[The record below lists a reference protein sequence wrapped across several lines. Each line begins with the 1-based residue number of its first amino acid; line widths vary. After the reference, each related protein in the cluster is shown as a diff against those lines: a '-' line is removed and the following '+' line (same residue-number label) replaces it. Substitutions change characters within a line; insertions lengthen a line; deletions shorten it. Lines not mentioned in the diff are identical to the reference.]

1 MPDFT
6 SYQSPFS
13 WRYGSEAMRTLVGT
27 RKRLL
32 WRRIWVALA
41 ETEAEYGLVS
51 AQIADCAGHMDR
63 STSSV
68 RWRLR
73 PRSDTT

>member
-13 WRYGSEAMRTLVGT
+13 WRYGSEAMRALWSERG
-27 RKRLL
+27 KRLL

-41 ETEAEYGLVS
+41 EAEAEYGLVS
-51 AQIADCAGHMDR
+51 AAQVADLRVHMDEIDLER
-63 STSSV
+63 A
-68 RWRLR
+68 LAI
-73 PRSDTT
+73 